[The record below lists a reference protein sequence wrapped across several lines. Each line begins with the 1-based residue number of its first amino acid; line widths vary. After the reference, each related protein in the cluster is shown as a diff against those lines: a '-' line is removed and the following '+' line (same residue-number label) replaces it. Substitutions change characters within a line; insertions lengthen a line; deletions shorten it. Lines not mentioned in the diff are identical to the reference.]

1 MGGAK
6 GLHRGRG
13 GEWLLRCDR
22 NQCYWMC
29 AGGLVMRRGSG
40 HVGFCVLYLGELV
53 TRLVRRDWTGR
64 PWLSSSVGVMSG
76 NVMW

>member
-1 MGGAK
+1 
-6 GLHRGRG
+6 
-13 GEWLLRCDR
+13 
-22 NQCYWMC
+22 
-29 AGGLVMRRGSG
+29 MRRV